1 MQYGEIISRSFTI
14 MWRHRYL
21 WLLAILGGADV
32 GSGGFTGGN
41 PASFSNLGNN
51 SSGAPDPGQF
61 LQDHLGVIVVTGILV
76 LLFFLAIFILSC
88 VTTGALVRASAE
100 HDAERPFGLGMAWR
114 AGLGTFWSILA
125 LRLIGLV
132 WVLVILAAIG
142 TFVLLG
148 FATYSSGSSA
158 ALAGVISL
166 GILVGIVLV
175 VVSIPVGLVFILA
188 ARAIVLEQ
196 RGAVAG
202 LVRGF
207 QLLRARL
214 GRTLLAWLVQVAVGI
229 GAQIVVGILFLIV
242 FLIAAVPI
250 VAAYFAAGTGS
261 AVLVGIP
268 VGLVVLAILLLVTA
282 INGAYFST
290 FWTLAFRRLELETP
304 PAPAYPPTAY
314 PPYQPPPYR
323 QPPA

>member
-21 WLLAILGGADV
+21 WLLAVLGGADV

-41 PASFSNLGNN
+41 PAGFGNLVNN
-51 SSGAPDPGQF
+51 SSSAPDPGQF
-61 LQDHLGVIVVTGILV
+61 LQDNLGPIVVIGVLV

-100 HDAERPFGLGMAWR
+100 HDAERAFGLGMAWR
-114 AGLGTFWSILA
+114 AGVGTFWSILL
-125 LRLIGLV
+125 LRLIGLL
-132 WVLVILAAIG
+132 WVVVVLAVIG

-148 FATYSSGSSA
+148 FATYSSGSSG

-175 VVSIPVGLVFILA
+175 VVSIPVGLAFILA

-214 GRTLLAWLVQVAVGI
+214 GRTLLAWLVQVAVGV
-229 GAQIVVGILFLIV
+229 GAGIILTIV
-242 FLIAAVPI
+242 FVIAFVIAAVPI
-250 VAAYFAAGTGS
+250 VAAYFAAGTGA
-261 AVLVGIP
+261 AVMVGIP
-268 VGLVVLAILLLVTA
+268 VGLVVLAIILLA
-282 INGAYFST
+282 SAMNGAYFST
-290 FWTLAFRRLELETP
+290 FWTLAFRRMELETP
-304 PAPAYPPTAY
+304 PAPAYPQTAY
-314 PPYQPPPYR
+314 PPYQPPPY